1 MSHPIMLI
9 HLLCQSMAFTPSLS
23 MSEQKEEMHRTLI
36 LAFSVTGN
44 RQNRY
49 IIMVTQLSNHNEVFP
64 VSFSH

>member
-1 MSHPIMLI
+1 
-9 HLLCQSMAFTPSLS
+9 MAFTPSLS
-23 MSEQKEEMHRTLI
+23 MSEEKEEMHRTLI